1 MKGVAGRSS
10 SAARLAGDYF
20 QHLVAWNEA
29 LEALRS
35 PAVTAVTVEHPD
47 AGNVDDVV
55 VHRGV
60 EPSLYTQV
68 KHAVDASTPVGQRWL
83 MSTRTSNPAS
93 SSVLQKFHRSW
104 RDLRTRHDHP
114 ELRLVTDREIDPNDA
129 VMRGLDRVT
138 ELLVPDISHRR
149 AAEGRVLWSQH
160 LGITE
165 DELVEFL
172 VSLRFETGRTIRSQ
186 QQRAAT
192 LMSAAGLNSDQRAI
206 DSAVGLMRD
215 WVQLR
220 QRTLTPEKLREMALQ
235 RVGQHRAPG
244 AVVVVE
250 AIDYDPHPDD
260 ADERINFVDAY
271 LGNDAFERRQLCD
284 PHQWSRISADI
295 ELAAHRLRDA
305 GVRRA
310 IVRGAMRLPVWFHAG
325 ASFRDVR
332 GFQTAGLQK
341 EAIWSSEDLNAS
353 VEVQAETVAIGDGPD
368 AAVAVGVAADP
379 TAEVS
384 AYIAA
389 ANLPVGS
396 LISILPAGGPSPAA
410 IPDSPTAAATA
421 VAVRNAVRDL
431 LRATSATRIH
441 LFLATPGAFA
451 LLLGHRWN
459 AMRPTIVYE
468 HLGTG
473 NGYTPTFL
481 IPA

>member
-1 MKGVAGRSS
+1 MNGVAGRSP
-10 SAARLAGDYF
+10 SAPRLAGDYF

-55 VHRGV
+55 VHRDAGQ
-60 EPSLYTQV
+60 SLYTQV
-68 KHAVDASTPVGQRWL
+68 KHAVDASTPVGQQWL
-83 MSTRTSNPAS
+83 MSTRTSNPTS
-93 SSVLQKFHRSW
+93 SSVVQKFHRSW
-104 RDLRTRHDHP
+104 HDLTTRHDHP

-138 ELLVPDISHRR
+138 ELLVPDIRHRR
-149 AAEGRVLWSQH
+149 AAEGRALWSQH
-160 LGITE
+160 LDVTE

-172 VSLRFETGRTIRSQ
+172 GSLRFETGRSIRSQ

-206 DSAVGLMRD
+206 DSAVGLIQD

-220 QRTLTPEKLREMALQ
+220 QRTLTPQQLREMALQ
-235 RVGQHRAPG
+235 RVGQPRAPG
-244 AVVVVE
+244 AVVVIE

-260 ADERINFVDAY
+260 ADERISFVDTY
-271 LGNDAFERRQLCD
+271 LGNDAFERRQLRD
-284 PHQWSRISADI
+284 PNQWPRISADI
-295 ELAAHRLRDA
+295 EQATQRLHDA

-310 IVRGAMRLPVWFHAG
+310 TVRGAMRLPVWFHAG
-325 ASFRDVR
+325 TAFRDVR
-332 GFQTAGLQK
+332 GFQVAGLQK

-353 VEVQAETVAIGDGPD
+353 VEVQAETIVIGDDPD

-384 AYIAA
+384 AYITA

-396 LISILPAGGPSPAA
+396 ITSILPAGGPSPAA

-421 VAVRNAVRDL
+421 VAARNAVREL
-431 LRATSATRIH
+431 LLTTSAARIH
-441 LFLATPGAFA
+441 LFLATPGALA

>member
-1 MKGVAGRSS
+1 MNGAVGRSP

-60 EPSLYTQV
+60 GPSLYTQV
-68 KHAVDASTPVGQRWL
+68 KHAVDASTPVGHRWL
-83 MSTRTSNPAS
+83 MSTRTSNPTS

-104 RDLRTRHDHP
+104 LDLTTRHNHP

-149 AAEGRVLWSQH
+149 AAEGRALWARH
-160 LGITE
+160 LDITE
-165 DELVEFL
+165 DELMEFL
-172 VSLRFETGRTIRSQ
+172 GSLRFETGRTIRSQ

-192 LMSAAGLNSDQRAI
+192 LMSAAGLNSDHRAI
-206 DSAVGLMRD
+206 DSAVGLVRD

-220 QRTLTPEKLREMALQ
+220 ERTLTPERLREMALE
-235 RVGQHRAPG
+235 RVGQQRTPG

-250 AIDYDPHPDD
+250 AIDYDPHPED
-260 ADERINFVDAY
+260 ADERINFIDAY
-271 LGNDAFERRQLCD
+271 LGNDAFERRQLHD
-284 PHQWSRISADI
+284 PNQWHRISEDI
-295 ELAAHRLRDA
+295 EQAAQRLHNA

-325 ASFRDVR
+325 TAFREVS
-332 GFQTAGLQK
+332 GFEVAGLQK
-341 EAIWSSEDLNAS
+341 EAIWSSEDLSAS
-353 VEVQAETVAIGDGPD
+353 VDVRAETAAVGDGPD

-396 LISILPAGGPSPAA
+396 LTSILPAVGPSPAA
-410 IPDSPTAAATA
+410 VPDSPTAAATA

-431 LRATSATRIH
+431 LRTVSVARIH
-441 LFLATPGAFA
+441 LFLATPGALA

-473 NGYTPTFL
+473 NGYAPTFV
-481 IPA
+481 ISA